1 MEICCQSYN
10 NNNKNND
17 TICQC
22 HCSQQLIAANL
33 RSLRWQSKQA
43 VLTCSPWNA
52 MLTYI
57 KDDVNDKTKIGRM
70 IIMIYIKAGMPLPIP
85 ASWVYWHE
93 GEEAYWPP
101 RPALLAS
108 AHIAN
113 LVFYCLWYKQHIQQG
128 WTGKL
133 FFSRGG
139 AGRGEARQ
147 KIYGAGR
154 GIIIIISTITSIIA
168 IIINSTKDDIL
179 DMEELFHM
187 LTNFREQSLMPC

>member
-10 NNNKNND
+10 NNNNNND
-17 TICQC
+17 NNNNNNNNTICQC
-22 HCSQQLIAANL
+22 QCSQQLIAADL

-52 MLTYI
+52 MLTCV
-57 KDDVNDKTKIGRM
+57 KEDVNVKIKIGRM
-70 IIMIYIKAGMPLPIP
+70 IMIIYIKAGMPLPIP

-113 LVFYCLWYKQHIQQG
+113 LVFYWLWCGINNIFNIFY
-128 WTGKL
+128 
-133 FFSRGG
+133 F
-139 AGRGEARQ
+139 
-147 KIYGAGR
+147 
-154 GIIIIISTITSIIA
+154 GIISEHWISEVRTPLHKESR
-168 IIINSTKDDIL
+168 
-179 DMEELFHM
+179 F
-187 LTNFREQSLMPC
+187 

>member
-10 NNNKNND
+10 NNN
-17 TICQC
+17 TLCQC
-22 HCSQQLIAANL
+22 QCSLQLIAANL

-52 MLTYI
+52 MLTCV
-57 KDDVNDKTKIGRM
+57 KEDVNDKTKIGRM
-70 IIMIYIKAGMPLPIP
+70 IMIIYIKAGMPLPIP

-113 LVFYCLWYKQHIQQG
+113 LVFYCLWYKQHIQSTLVSSPNQKSLKLVNLCTKNPDSSFKVSCQLRRVWGWEIENQG
-128 WTGKL
+128 
-133 FFSRGG
+133 SRP
-139 AGRGEARQ
+139 
-147 KIYGAGR
+147 
-154 GIIIIISTITSIIA
+154 
-168 IIINSTKDDIL
+168 
-179 DMEELFHM
+179 
-187 LTNFREQSLMPC
+187 TNT